1 MNLTKLKNLIPDS
14 VLTELPNA
22 IQMAKLDTPLRLA
35 HFLGQTAHESAYF
48 TKVVENLNYTTP
60 ERLCAIFPSRFKT
73 VRDAQLYVRNP
84 ERLGNLIY
92 ANRMGN
98 GSVLSGD
105 GYKYRGRGY
114 IMLTGAV
121 QYLLFGQK
129 VGVKLLQEP
138 DLVATK
144 YPLTSAAWFWNRN
157 DINKVADLNDIVKVT
172 LRVNGGKIGL
182 EDRIKSFT
190 KFYDILS
197 E

>member
-1 MNLTKLKNLIPDS
+1 
-14 VLTELPNA
+14 
-22 IQMAKLDTPLRLA
+22 
-35 HFLGQTAHESAYF
+35 
-48 TKVVENLNYTTP
+48 
-60 ERLCAIFPSRFKT
+60 
-73 VRDAQLYVRNP
+73 
-84 ERLGNLIY
+84 
-92 ANRMGN
+92 MGN
-98 GSVLSGD
+98 GSVQSGD

>member
-1 MNLTKLKNLIPDS
+1 
-14 VLTELPNA
+14 
-22 IQMAKLDTPLRLA
+22 MAKLDTPLRLA

-98 GSVLSGD
+98 GSVQSGD